1 MQIQYLQPSLSYYLL
16 QYNYNTIVAGLLQQE
31 DAGDNN
37 SITINK
43 EVFTQ
48 NYPSVPYLTKD
59 ELYNQYAGYV
69 VYQDKIKNLNANYDK
84 AKKSIKI
91 WIENGIFT
99 GTQNGLVDFTNSN
112 NASLSNVENLLQLFT
127 QFADEAKASN
137 GYGKEYNEDYG
148 YWDRVFQVAY
158 NDSGNVINVS
168 MTPFDI
174 LHLKRA
180 IQNQKFIYW
189 QSVAKYNTKVVN
201 LQNVYNNW
209 LNATDVNI
217 KDKFLQDLIA
227 FDVNVE
233 DYNIVAKWLINL
245 DVLQETL
252 RIYETEDALIQCF
265 SGLNGKTQ
273 EGIYLQWK
281 TDFIA
286 SRTSDVNALKN
297 AIEVGTGFSF
307 GTTATKLKGFA
318 SYGEEITALLT
329 KQTQNNLGM
338 GYKENDLIFVLNAND
353 LLGENVFIAPSVVST
368 ELENNEIQV
377 VATQNFK
384 SCVVKL
390 QLVDGVLK
398 PVIQTKNSK
407 SNFTIQC
414 KSVYK
419 KENNVL
425 VSREFIVS

>member
-16 QYNYNTIVAGLLQQE
+16 QYNYNTIAVGVLQQE
-31 DAGDNN
+31 DAYNDNT
-37 SITINK
+37 IAINK

-99 GTQNGLVDFTNSN
+99 GAQHGLVDFTNSN
-112 NASLSNVENLLQLFT
+112 DVSLSNVERLLQLFT

-137 GYGKEYNEDYG
+137 GYGKEYNKDYG
-148 YWDRVFQVAY
+148 YWDRYFQVAY
-158 NDSGNVINVS
+158 SNNDVIQVS

-189 QSVAKYNTKVVN
+189 QSVVKYNTKVAN

-209 LNATDVNI
+209 INATDVSL

>member
-16 QYNYNTIVAGLLQQE
+16 QYNYNTIAVGVLQQE
-31 DAGDNN
+31 DAYNDNT
-37 SITINK
+37 ITINK
-43 EVFTQ
+43 EAFTE

-99 GTQNGLVDFTNSN
+99 GAQHGLVDFTNSN
-112 NASLSNVENLLQLFT
+112 DASLSNVERLLQLFT

-137 GYGKEYNEDYG
+137 GYGKEYNKDYG
-148 YWDRVFQVAY
+148 YWDRYFQVAY
-158 NDSGNVINVS
+158 NNNDVIQVS

-217 KDKFLQDLIA
+217 KDKFLQDLIV

-390 QLVDGVLK
+390 QLVDGVWK

>member
-1 MQIQYLQPSLSYYLL
+1 
-16 QYNYNTIVAGLLQQE
+16 
-31 DAGDNN
+31 
-37 SITINK
+37 
-43 EVFTQ
+43 
-48 NYPSVPYLTKD
+48 
-59 ELYNQYAGYV
+59 
-69 VYQDKIKNLNANYDK
+69 
-84 AKKSIKI
+84 
-91 WIENGIFT
+91 
-99 GTQNGLVDFTNSN
+99 
-112 NASLSNVENLLQLFT
+112 
-127 QFADEAKASN
+127 
-137 GYGKEYNEDYG
+137 
-148 YWDRVFQVAY
+148 
-158 NDSGNVINVS
+158 